1 MRTRTTR
8 AEPIIQC
15 SSSATQAEHL
25 LAARPASSRRH
36 RYALI
41 LGRSLMS
48 LCWAIAIEAH
58 NPFPSHAA
66 PEEAPA
72 SEELELLKEE
82 ETVSIATRHEQPISQ
97 SPSNVYVITDED
109 IRHSGATDLPSVL
122 RRVPGLD
129 VMQVTGADFNVSARG
144 DNQLFANKILVMVDG
159 RSMYIDGQGLVFW
172 KSLPVTLPEIKRIEV
187 LKGPASV
194 VYGFNAFDG
203 VINIITKSAQ
213 EMKGTTL
220 QFGGGELGTISSAA
234 IQAGS
239 AGKLDY
245 RLSIG
250 HDQNQQWRNN
260 DALAFRSNKFNVQ
273 TQYNF
278 SGDATLR
285 VAGGFIDTNRFDGP
299 VSNVQIPHSQFNQG
313 YSDVHYQYRTF
324 SVRGWW
330 QGNDI
335 PVDSATHPLLN
346 RFVRQTNATGGS
358 NVSFTTNTYNI
369 EAQHSLDF
377 SPTNRLSY
385 GVNYR
390 YNSVDGAAVS
400 ELGREDRLG
409 FHLQDEWKVLSSL
422 TLVAGIRYDLHT
434 RINGTWSPRVA
445 LIYNLTPEH
454 TFRISGSV
462 AYRPPTLFESNLDLR
477 ISPTTPPLFAPIPLF
492 GSQKLNPEQIISY
505 EAGYQGWW
513 LKHRLRT
520 RLDVFFNHL
529 SDLINFQTIGTTRT
543 LVNGGEADIY
553 GTEAG
558 FEFLVT
564 RWLSGF
570 ANASYQKIG
579 QTFTGVS
586 RRGGPDWKANVGMR
600 GEWDSGLNGEIAVH
614 YVASATYPLIE
625 LFSALAP
632 VLPTP
637 TSSTVDSYTLL
648 NLRGGYRFWHD
659 KAEVAVSVFNAL
671 NDRHK
676 EHPLGDTLGSRV
688 MGWFTIRL

>member
-1 MRTRTTR
+1 MATRRITSR
-8 AEPIIQC
+8 LPYFALSLC
-15 SSSATQAEHL
+15 GGLVSLCCAVSTQAHDT
-25 LAARPASSRRH
+25 
-36 RYALI
+36 
-41 LGRSLMS
+41 
-48 LCWAIAIEAH
+48 
-58 NPFPSHAA
+58 PSPVAMA
-66 PEEAPA
+66 EEAPA

-97 SPSNVYVITDED
+97 APSNVYVITDED
-109 IRHSGATDLPSVL
+109 IRHSGATDIPTIL

-159 RSMYIDGQGLVFW
+159 RSIYIDGQGLVFW
-172 KSLPVTLPEIKRIEV
+172 KSLPITLPEIKRIEV

-220 QFGGGELGTISSAA
+220 QLGGGELGTISSAA
-234 IQAGS
+234 VQAGS

-260 DALAFRSNKFNVQ
+260 DALAFRSSKFNVQ

-278 SGDATLR
+278 SGDGTLR

-299 VSNVQIPHSQFNQG
+299 VSNVQIPQSQFNQG
-313 YSDVHYQYRTF
+313 YTDVHYQYRNF
-324 SVRGWW
+324 SLRGWW

-335 PVDSATHPLLN
+335 PVDSATHPLLS
-346 RFVRQTNATGGS
+346 RFVRQTNAIGGS
-358 NVSFTTNTYNI
+358 NVSFTTQTYNL
-369 EAQHSLDF
+369 EAQHSLEVT
-377 SPTNRLSY
+377 PTNRLSY
-385 GVNYR
+385 SVNYR
-390 YNSVDGAAVS
+390 YNTVDGAAVS

-409 FHLQDEWKVLSSL
+409 FHLQDEWKILSPL

-434 RINGTWSPRVA
+434 RITGTWSPRVA
-445 LIYNLTPEH
+445 LVYNLTPDH

-477 ISPTTPPLFAPIPLF
+477 ILPTTPPLFAPIPLF

-513 LKHRLRT
+513 MKHRLRT
-520 RLDVFFNHL
+520 RLDLFFNHL
-529 SDLINFQTIGTTRT
+529 SDLINFQTIGATRT

-558 FEFLVT
+558 LEFLAT

-570 ANASYQKIG
+570 ANVSYQKIG

-586 RRGGPDWKANVGMR
+586 RRGGPDWKANVGLR
-600 GEWDSGLNGEIAVH
+600 GDWDSGINGELAVH
-614 YVASATYPLIE
+614 YVAGATYPLIE
-625 LFSALAP
+625 LFTALAP
-632 VLPTP
+632 VLPSAVSP
-637 TSSTVDSYTLL
+637 TIDSYTLL

-659 KAEVAVSVFNAL
+659 KAEVAVAVFNAL

-688 MGWFTIRL
+688 MGWLTLRY